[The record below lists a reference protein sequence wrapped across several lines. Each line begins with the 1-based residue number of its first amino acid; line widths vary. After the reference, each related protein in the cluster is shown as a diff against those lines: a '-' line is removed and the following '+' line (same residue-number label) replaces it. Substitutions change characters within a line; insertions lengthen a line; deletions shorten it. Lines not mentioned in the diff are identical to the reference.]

1 MNDIQFEGFDMQ
13 KPKQEKDLPLRP
25 LPQPIPTEP
34 KNTWSPQVSEEVI
47 KDTSAQKTIINI
59 VNIAL
64 PIVGLTIVLGA
75 IISIIVFVVQFYS
88 N

>member
-25 LPQPIPTEP
+25 LPQPLPTEP
-34 KNTWSPQVSEEVI
+34 HGTWSPQVPEEPQYEPNS
-47 KDTSAQKTIINI
+47 KKTIVNI

-64 PIVGLTIVLGA
+64 PIVGLTIVLGG
-75 IISIIVFVVQFYS
+75 IVGIIVFVIQFYS
-88 N
+88 R

>member
-1 MNDIQFEGFDMQ
+1 MNEIQFEGFEQQ

-25 LPQPIPTEP
+25 LPQPIPTEA
-34 KNTWSPQVSEEVI
+34 KKTWSPQVGKEEV
-47 KDTSAQKTIINI
+47 KDTSTQQTLINM

-64 PIVGLTIVLGA
+64 PIVGLTIVLGT
-75 IISIIVFVVQFYS
+75 IVGIIVFVIQFYS